1 MAEIFLIKR
10 HGVLMPATEHDT
22 ATLAALT
29 DGVMYR
35 AEIVKP
41 RNYKFLQ
48 KFFVLLDVL
57 FNMFT
62 PPQLEYK
69 GKPAVK
75 NSTRFRHD
83 LTIAIGYYEMVYKIN
98 GDMVAQAKSISF
110 ASMEETEF
118 DGVYNR
124 TIDYALA
131 KIAIGENRS
140 KEQIDN
146 WVNQVLSFD

>member
-10 HGVLMPATEHDT
+10 HGCLIPASESDVEKL
-22 ATLAALT
+22 ATLT
-29 DGVMYR
+29 EGVMYR

-57 FNMFT
+57 FNIFE
-62 PPQLEYK
+62 PPKKEYK
-69 GKPAVK
+69 GIPAVK
-75 NSTRFRHD
+75 NRTRFRHD
-83 LTIAIGYYEMVYKIN
+83 LTISIGYYEMVYKIN

-110 ASMEETEF
+110 ANMEEVEF

-131 KIAIGENRS
+131 KIAIGDGRS
-140 KEQIDN
+140 KKQIDN
-146 WVNQVLSFD
+146 WVNSILDFS